1 MYIKKGIL
9 LSPKGNYV
17 PADDNY
23 NLSRKEENNMNKSSK
38 RIVSVFAAV
47 VLAAAMSV
55 SAFAADY
62 GSAPSYSDTTSTTP
76 SATSEEVINS
86 IDEAVKGA
94 DPESGEVK
102 ATVEVDNTKSL
113 VLTAETIKKLKE
125 TENGTLEIVSPKIT
139 ISIDS
144 ASVNKAAKI
153 NLSSSVSNTKK
164 SSTVKL
170 VSKVKFGC
178 EVKITVTS
186 CKMSKAALEKA
197 HAYVTV
203 KDPETGK
210 VTTKDL
216 GPVELDE
223 NGYPVIT
230 ATQGGEYTIK

>member
-1 MYIKKGIL
+1 
-9 LSPKGNYV
+9 
-17 PADDNY
+17 
-23 NLSRKEENNMNKSSK
+23 MNKSSK
-38 RIVSVFAAV
+38 RIVGVFAAV

-76 SATSEEVINS
+76 STTSDEVSNS
-86 IDEAVKGA
+86 IDDAVKNA

-102 ATVEVDNTKSL
+102 ATVEVENTNSL
-113 VLTAETIKKLKE
+113 VLTANTIKKLKE
-125 TENGTLEIVSPKIT
+125 TGDGTLEIVSPKVT
-139 ISIDS
+139 ISIDA
-144 ASVNKAAKI
+144 ASVDKAAKI

-164 SSTVKL
+164 STTVKL
-170 VSKVKFGC
+170 VTKAKFGC

-186 CKMSKAALEKA
+186 CKMSKAALKKA
-197 HAYVTV
+197 HVYVTA

-216 GPVELDE
+216 GPVEVDE
-223 NGYPVIT
+223 NGNPVIT